1 MTAQNVR
8 SQDSG
13 HDGRLHIY
21 ALGQTVRLIGGV
33 PLPRAAEFYRI
44 TATLPPRDGS
54 PQYRIRADSE
64 NYERVAKQESLV
76 PIAASLVEGTFRS

>member
-44 TATLPPRDGS
+44 TATHPRRQRELRARGETRES
-54 PQYRIRADSE
+54 RSNRRIPRRRDF
-64 NYERVAKQESLV
+64 
-76 PIAASLVEGTFRS
+76 P